1 MSNKK
6 YKVRC
11 SSNGVINLPKEVF
24 KKIGW
29 KINEE
34 VHVIETKTIFHNDET
49 FKGLTVQK
57 VSDTER
63 EDYQETL
70 SESIMDGHCN
80 EEAEA

>member
-1 MSNKK
+1 MSDKK

-34 VHVIETKTIFHNDET
+34 VNIIETKTIFHNDET
-49 FKGLTVQK
+49 FKALTVQK

-63 EDYQETL
+63 YDYQESRTGRSVDQFL
-70 SESIMDGHCN
+70 I
-80 EEAEA
+80 

>member
-34 VHVIETKTIFHNDET
+34 VHVIETKTYFNEDET

-63 EDYQETL
+63 EDFQEKL
-70 SESIMDGHCN
+70 RENIIDGYCN

>member
-1 MSNKK
+1 MGDKK

-34 VHVIETKTIFHNDET
+34 VNIIETKTIFHNDET
-49 FKGLTVQK
+49 FKALTVQK

-63 EDYQETL
+63 YDYQETL